1 MALGAARGTALALVL
16 RQGLTL
22 AGVGGAVGLAGA
34 LALSR
39 LRRSQRYGVRAADP
53 ATLVMVVA
61 PLGAVAFLAAL
72 VPARRATRVAPATAL
87 RGDSRPAG
95 GARVGAPPWNAECEQ
110 TGGRGRIA
118 AAHAHPPRA
127 TRVVACSSTQSANS
141 RGAPAPASP

>member
-39 LRRSQRYGVRAADP
+39 LRSSQRYGVRAADP
-53 ATLVMVVA
+53 ATLVTVVA
-61 PLGAVAFLAAL
+61 PL
-72 VPARRATRVAPATAL
+72 
-87 RGDSRPAG
+87 